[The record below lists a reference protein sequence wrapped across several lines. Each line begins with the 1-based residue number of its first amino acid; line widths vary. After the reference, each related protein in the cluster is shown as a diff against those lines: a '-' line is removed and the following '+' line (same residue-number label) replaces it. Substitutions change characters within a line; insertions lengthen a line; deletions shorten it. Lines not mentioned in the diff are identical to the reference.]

1 MKVASKAF
9 EKSSYD
15 SDADCAANILRNLT
29 CNNQYFK
36 EDDTGASKPGV
47 LKVYFKRLVDELDK
61 LDSGDKLNFT
71 RQKAQFYS
79 LGEAILSTLKN
90 LTSKSQ
96 AAKKGSLCSCEK
108 VLTVFRSKNSSF

>member
-1 MKVASKAF
+1 MRVVSKAF
-9 EKSSYD
+9 EKTNYD

-36 EDDTGASKPGV
+36 EDDTGASKTGV
-47 LKVYFKRLVDELDK
+47 LKLYFKHLVDK
-61 LDSGDKLNFT
+61 LDTLDSENYDFT
-71 RQKAQFYS
+71 RQEAQFYN

-96 AAKKGSLCSCEK
+96 AAKKGSKK
-108 VLTVFRSKNSSF
+108 VIIKNRWSLF